1 MNLFS
6 KALEYS
12 VNGYSVIPLKKDKRP
27 LLASWK
33 DFQKTPATDDII
45 EQWWEK
51 YPNANI
57 GIVTGKLSGI
67 TVVDI
72 DTKGDEVVPLETFP
86 ETYTVKTPSG
96 GYHLYYKYDASIKQT
111 ANTYPQFPHVD
122 IRNDGGY
129 VVAAGSDKYEVVKQ
143 MEPQAFPKKLF
154 GKPKKSPSKSVVDR
168 VKDVVVMTD
177 GEGRNAAMTSLLGS
191 LLKGQTLDS
200 YPTIKTAFFGIASGM
215 QDPLPETELEVIWN
229 SIARAA
235 TPEAEPIQLI
245 LNSQGTP
252 YKNIENIRKIL
263 LEDEDFQRRVVFD
276 TFLQKHLYR
285 PRRGSYRE
293 LNDSDEITITREISV
308 KYGSFATI
316 QPTMVRMA
324 LMEVARD
331 NQVDAARDWIESIK
345 WDGEK
350 RLDTWLSKA
359 FNVQD
364 NVYHRAVA
372 SNWLKGMA
380 KRIVDPGCKFDYVLV
395 LEGKQGTRKSTSM
408 GILGGDW
415 YVETTASPDNKD
427 FFMTLQGNLIIEFSE
442 GESLSRADIKQLK
455 AVITTQY
462 DKFRAPYERH
472 IQTHPRRCVFAMTT
486 NQDEYLKDETGNRR
500 WLPVATVGN
509 ANTDWLRENRDQLL
523 AEALYRVRELKE
535 TTYEFPDEVYE
546 EQAKRQVTDPNRD
559 RVVEWYSTYD
569 EMKKKQGVTTHQVH
583 TEALGMFSGKF
594 TKMDA
599 ISITNILRSIGL
611 EQKRIRVTDSRV
623 YRWFEPDAATEQQYK
638 TAKELELDF

>member
-1 MNLFS
+1 M
-6 KALEYS
+6 S
-12 VNGYSVIPLKKDKRP
+12 VNGYSVIPLGAKKIPAIKE
-27 LLASWK
+27 WK
-33 DFQKTPATDDII
+33 QYQNTPATDEEI
-45 EQWWEK
+45 EQWWTK
-51 YPNANI
+51 NPKANI
-57 GIVTGKLSGI
+57 GIVTGKISGI

-72 DTKGDEVVPLETFP
+72 DVKGDEVVPLETFP
-86 ETYTVKTPSG
+86 ETFTVKTPSG
-96 GYHLYYKYDASIKQT
+96 GYHLYYEYDKSIKQT

-129 VVAAGSDKYEVVKQ
+129 VVGPGSMGGKYEVVNQ
-143 MEPQAFPKKLF
+143 MPVQPFPKKLF
-154 GKPKKSPSKSVVDR
+154 GKGKKKEKKAVVDR
-168 VKDVVVMTD
+168 IKDVVVMTD

-191 LLKGQTLDS
+191 MLKGQTLDS
-200 YPTIKTAFFGIASGM
+200 YPTIKTAFFEISKAM
-215 QDPLPETELEVIWN
+215 QDPLPERELEIIWN
-229 SIARAA
+229 SIAKVAA
-235 TPEAEPIQLI
+235 PDAEPIQLI
-245 LNSQGTP
+245 VNSQGVP

-263 LEDEDFQRRVVFD
+263 LEDQDFQRRVVFD

-285 PRRGSYRE
+285 PRGGQYRE

-331 NQVDAARDWIESIK
+331 NCVDAARDWLESIK
-345 WDGEK
+345 WDGEA
-350 RLDTWLSKA
+350 RLDTWLTKT
-359 FNVQD
+359 FNVED
-364 NVYHRAVA
+364 NVYHRAVG

-415 YVETTASPDNKD
+415 YIETTASPDNKD
-427 FFMTLQGNLIIEFSE
+427 FFMMLQGNLVIEFSE

-486 NQDEYLKDETGNRR
+486 NQEEYLKDETGNRR
-500 WLPVATVGN
+500 WLPVATVGD
-509 ANTDWLRENRDQLL
+509 ANTDWLKDNRDQLL
-523 AEALYRVRELKE
+523 AEALHRVRDLKE
-535 TTYEFPDEVYE
+535 TTYEFPEEVYE

-559 RVVEWYSTYD
+559 RVIEWYENYD
-569 EMKKKQGVTTHQVH
+569 EGKKRQGVTPHQVH
-583 TEALGMFSGKF
+583 VEALGMFSGSKF

-611 EQKRIRVTDSRV
+611 EQRRVRVGKDRI
-623 YRWFEPDAATEQQYK
+623 YRWFEPDAQAPSVYM
-638 TAKELELDF
+638 TAKEIELEF